1 VENKRKL
8 IGLFSSALLIFTL
21 AAIAISPPALASKG
35 QVMITDV
42 AGKPVDLW
50 KTGDTLYITVIDP
63 DENRDSDEVELIWR
77 EWLEDGLKGRLPA
90 VKLIDPATGDE
101 ETSVGS
107 LTLYETG
114 PDTGEFRVSPGIRL
128 RGLKAGEKPTP
139 NNGVLEVWDNDTIWV
154 YYRDPSD
161 PTDIDVDQA
170 KVSFTPA
177 QIKITN
183 IAGEEIPMFNVGDVI
198 FVTLTD
204 PDENTDPHT
213 IQMIEDVVLENPRLM
228 LAGEPKAQLRL
239 TLVETGPDT
248 GVFRNPDGI
257 VLYDHL
263 GPAPGEKA
271 LPVRDKDTIVV
282 YYRSPAPV
290 APPPPPPVP
299 MCATDPTGV
308 LEFCREHPK
317 KVAPGASF
325 TVTVRLTNKGTVA
338 LQLPA
343 FTDSLPAGFSPESKT
358 DFATSLDPG
367 ASAEFTYTVT
377 ATTTPG
383 SYTIEGKAKAVGI
396 SPFELST
403 PITVAAEAAG
413 RSVASVIAQAVV
425 TKTDGI
431 EFTRITPDVV
441 APGETFTVTV
451 RITNLTDATLE
462 LVAFKD
468 TLPDDFT
475 PASVTNFVQDLG
487 PGETKE
493 WSYRATAGMAPGVF
507 TITGMA
513 RATGVEPIRL
523 DSPVEVAAV
532 PVVGPGLADPND
544 MSDFTLDMADI
555 AEPNPSTVA
564 FTDEAGREKA
574 QFRIGEEF
582 FITVRDV
589 DANIDSDRVEKVYVD
604 IVDVHAGR
612 EMGLELVETGTNTGV
627 FRNTDYIKIVPV
639 DSDIGQRELAG
650 EDVPGYIAVYN
661 RDHLYVRYQD
671 WVDPSLDTFDIVF
684 AVAEITDTEVF
695 DGKGTVNIAFTS
707 DLQEPVDRYKIGED
721 LFVQVT
727 DPDQNES
734 YDLVDTL
741 EVVVKDLNTGDEEVI
756 TLEETGPNTGVFF
769 SRAGLPLRRPVEGIK
784 PGDGTLQVED
794 RDLIFAYYQDP
805 SNPGDFALTKAE
817 ILPRPI
823 VPLKTPSTTR
833 FTDAQGRDVA
843 YYVVGDTV
851 YVTVDDRD
859 ENRTAGVP
867 DVIDE
872 GALWVENPRT
882 GVKVTVK
889 LVETGPDTGV
899 FRSEPITTGEPGS
912 GAMIE
917 VQPSDTL
924 RATYTDPDDPEDVSS
939 DEVHIEAPVMEV
951 EAFLN
956 QPNPLVVT
964 TMFKVVGVGIQ
975 KVHVWVYDLTGR
987 LVYDS
992 GEVAGASLTWDGTDM
1007 AGLPLANGVY
1017 LYIIEAIGREKRVT
1031 SSVMKLV
1038 ITR

>member
-1 VENKRKL
+1 VENKVKL
-8 IGLFSSALLIFTL
+8 IGFCALLIL
-21 AAIAISPPALASKG
+21 ALAVIAFSPQALASKG
-35 QVMITDV
+35 RVMITDV
-42 AGKPVDLW
+42 NGKPVDLW

-77 EWLEDGLKGRLPA
+77 EWLEDGLGGRLPA
-90 VKLIDPATGDE
+90 VKLVDPATGDE

-114 PDTGEFRVSPGIRL
+114 PDTGEFRLSPGIPL
-128 RGLKAGEKPTP
+128 RGLRTGEKAIPG
-139 NNGVLEVWDNDTIWV
+139 NGVLEVWDNDTIWV
-154 YYRDPSD
+154 YYRDPND
-161 PTDIDVDQA
+161 PTDIDADQA

-177 QIKITN
+177 EIKITN
-183 IAGEEIPMFNVGDVI
+183 IAGEEVPLFNVGDVL

-204 PDENTDPHT
+204 PDENTNPHT
-213 IQMIEDVVLENPRLM
+213 IQVIEDVILENPRLM
-228 LAGEPKAQLRL
+228 LAGEPKAQVKL

-257 VLYDHL
+257 LLYNHL
-263 GPAPGEKA
+263 GPAPREKA

-290 APPPPPPVP
+290 VPVPPPPPPK
-299 MCATDPTGV
+299 CATDPTGV
-308 LEFCREHPK
+308 LEFCREHPE
-317 KVAPGASF
+317 KVPPGESF
-325 TVTVRLTNKGTVA
+325 TVKVTLTNKGTVA

-343 FTDSLPAGFSPESKT
+343 FTDSLPAGFSPESET
-358 DFATSLDPG
+358 NFATSLDPG
-367 ASAEFTYTVT
+367 KSVSFTYTVT
-377 ATTTPG
+377 ASTVLG
-383 SYTIEGKAKAVGI
+383 DYTITGKAKAVGI
-396 SPFELST
+396 SPFELGT
-403 PITVAAEAAG
+403 PITVAAAAG
-413 RSVASVIAQAVV
+413 AAAGNGKKMVASVVVAQAVA

-451 RITNLTDATLE
+451 KITNLTDTTLK

-468 TLPDDFT
+468 TLPDEFA
-475 PASVTNFVQDLG
+475 PASVTNFIQNLG

-493 WSYRATAGMAPGVF
+493 WSYRATAGMVPGTY
-507 TITGMA
+507 TITGKA
-513 RATGVEPIRL
+513 RATGVEPITLESR
-523 DSPVEVAAV
+523 VEVAAV

-564 FTDEAGREKA
+564 FTDEAGREKG

-582 FITVRDV
+582 FITVRDL
-589 DANIDSDRVEKVYVD
+589 DANIDSDRVEEVYVD

-612 EMGLELVETGTNTGV
+612 EMGLKLVETGTNTGV
-627 FRNTDYIKIVPV
+627 FRNTDYVKIVSV
-639 DSDIGQRELAG
+639 ATDIGQRELAG

-661 RDHLYVRYQD
+661 RDRLYVRYQD
-671 WVDPSLDTFDIVF
+671 QVDPSLDVFDIVF
-684 AVAEITDTEVF
+684 AVAEITNTEVF
-695 DGKGTVNIAFTS
+695 DGVGTVNITFTS

-721 LFVQVT
+721 LFVQVI

-734 YDLVDTL
+734 YDLVDTI
-741 EVVVKDLNTGDEEVI
+741 EVTVKDLNTGDEEVI

-769 SRAGLPLRRPVEGIK
+769 NRAGLPLRRPIEGIV

-817 ILPRPI
+817 IAPRPI
-823 VPLKTPSTTR
+823 VPPIPSTTR
-833 FTDAQGRDVA
+833 FTDAAGRDVA

-867 DVIDE
+867 DVIEE
-872 GALWVENPRT
+872 GALWVENLRT
-882 GVKVTVK
+882 GAKVTVK
-889 LVETGPDTGV
+889 LIETGPDTGV
-899 FRSEPITTGEPGS
+899 FRSEPITTGPPGS
-912 GAMIE
+912 GAMLE
-917 VQPSDTL
+917 VEPSDTL

-939 DEVHIEAPVMEV
+939 DEVHIEAPVMKI

-956 QPNPLVVT
+956 FPNPLTMT
-964 TMFKVVGVGIQ
+964 TMFKVVGVGIL
-975 KVHVWVYDLTGR
+975 KIHVWVYDLTGR
-987 LVYDS
+987 LVFDS
-992 GEVAGASLTWDGTDM
+992 GEVTGSSLSWDGGDN
-1007 AGLPLANGVY
+1007 ANGVY
-1017 LYIIEAIGREKRVT
+1017 LYIIEAIGRERREV
-1031 SSVMKLV
+1031 SPVMKLV
-1038 ITR
+1038 IRR